1 MSTAKLGRVLVVDD
15 EVNLKTVLV
24 ETLSEYG
31 YEVVGYTSGHEA
43 LAALQEHNFDVLLSD
58 LMMPEMDGIT
68 LLRAGLEVDP
78 DLIGIIMTG
87 QGTVQTAVEAMKLG
101 AFDYVLKPFKLQ
113 TLLPTLTRAIQMR
126 HLRLE
131 NLRLQETVAV
141 YELSQTLAFTLDPQA
156 VLNKLADAA
165 LQQSKAD
172 EVSILLPTPRS
183 EEHTSEL

>member
-24 ETLSEYG
+24 ETLSEHG

-87 QGTVQTAVEAMKLG
+87 QGTVPTAVEAMKLG

-113 TLLPTLTRAIQMR
+113 TLLPTLTRAIQVR

-131 NLRLQETVAV
+131 NLRLQETAATLYKAHDELETRVRDRTTELVA
-141 YELSQTLAFTLDPQA
+141 A
-156 VLNKLADAA
+156 
-165 LQQSKAD
+165 
-172 EVSILLPTPRS
+172 
-183 EEHTSEL
+183 